1 MKLYHT
7 EIMESDRVN
16 DYYWYWLCNIPG
28 IGRAK
33 MRFLLNE
40 YGDARN
46 VYQSEINT
54 YNAPYGITA
63 KDIEHLS
70 QSKMDEKIYED
81 FCRLKDKGI
90 SFVHMQ
96 SESYPDKLRHISDA
110 PVGLY
115 MRGKHVDNDAITVA
129 IIGARGCSEYGRQ
142 VAYNLGRSFAYMGI
156 QVVSG
161 MALGID
167 AAGQNGCVDG
177 GGKSVAVLGCGVD
190 VCYPRENIELYS
202 RLTEKGSIIS
212 EYLPQSQPNRGAFP
226 ERNRIISG
234 LADVVIVVEARKRS
248 GSLITVDQALE
259 QNKEIMAVPGRIGDP
274 LSAGCNELIK
284 LGAMMITCADDIKQ
298 IDAVRRWVERR
309 AEQVKNNFKMVEN
322 QCWNDFGNDS
332 FKNSEINSL
341 ASEKNMVYS
350 TTNLYPKDIDTIIKE
365 SGLDISVVSQ
375 QLFELQLQGAIK
387 EAGKNCYVRCSI

>member
-1 MKLYHT
+1 MKLYHI
-7 EIMESDRVN
+7 EIMESGKVN

-33 MRFLLNE
+33 MNILLDE
-40 YGDARN
+40 YGDAMN
-46 VYQSEINT
+46 VYQSDFNT
-54 YNAPYGITA
+54 YNAPYGISGR
-63 KDIEHLS
+63 DIEHINEA
-70 QSKMDEKIYED
+70 KKDNRIYEE
-81 FCRLKDKGI
+81 FCALADNNIIFVHRQSALYPERLKN
-90 SFVHMQ
+90 
-96 SESYPDKLRHISDA
+96 ISDA
-110 PVGLY
+110 PIALY
-115 MRGKHVDNDAITVA
+115 MRGRCVDNDAITVA

-142 VAYNLGRSFAYMGI
+142 TAYNLGRSFAYMGI

-167 AAGQNGCVDG
+167 AAGQRGCVDG
-177 GGKSVAVLGCGVD
+177 GGMSTAVLGCGVD

-202 RLTEKGSIIS
+202 RLIESGGVIS
-212 EYLPQSQPNRGAFP
+212 EYHPESKPNKGAFP

-259 QNKEIMAVPGRIGDP
+259 QNKEIMAVPGRIDDP

-284 LGAMMITCADDIKQ
+284 LGAMIITCADDIKQ
-298 IDAVRRWVERR
+298 IDAVRQWVEKR
-309 AEQVKNNFKMVEN
+309 AEQEKNNFKIGKT
-322 QCWNDFGNDS
+322 QCWNDFEKDYFN
-332 FKNSEINSL
+332 NSDINLL

-375 QLFELQLQGAIK
+375 QLFELQLQGAVK
-387 EAGKNCYVRCSI
+387 EVGKNCYVRCSI